1 MSAPAFIGEI
11 IQLLWPDVKEIVQKI
26 LDMTGISKYIQVDLG
41 QKVVFKKN
49 NKICKNSK
57 IQIPASSS
65 H

>member
-41 QKVVFKKN
+41 QKVFFKKII
-49 NKICKNSK
+49 KICKNSK
-57 IQIPASSS
+57 IQIAASSS